1 MLVSVAEHLAAKE
14 PDVSLSSWWKPRPKY
29 TEGSL
34 DFIHQFVHPLIRL
47 LFVLDLYWLPSSV
60 APPVITQEAKETSK
74 STFTVG
80 ETAGI
85 HQSSCF
91 LPSR

>member
-34 DFIHQFVHPLIRL
+34 DLIHQFVHPLIRL
-47 LFVLDLYWLPSSV
+47 LFVLDMY
-60 APPVITQEAKETSK
+60 
-74 STFTVG
+74 
-80 ETAGI
+80 
-85 HQSSCF
+85 
-91 LPSR
+91 